1 MRLAGALALDAREAA
16 GEATSAAR
24 LGGKTERFFSPPN
37 FGTPTLFS
45 SYRIHTTA
53 YFS

>member
-24 LGGKTERFFSPPN
+24 LGEKTEGGISPPN
-37 FGTPTLFS
+37 CGTPTL
-45 SYRIHTTA
+45 
-53 YFS
+53 